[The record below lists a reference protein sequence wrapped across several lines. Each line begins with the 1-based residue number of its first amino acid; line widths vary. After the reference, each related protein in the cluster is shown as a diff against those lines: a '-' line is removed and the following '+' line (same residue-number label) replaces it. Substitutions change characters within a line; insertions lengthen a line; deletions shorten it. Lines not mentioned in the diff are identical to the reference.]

1 MSACDG
7 TGAVVETGC
16 RHGRF
21 LCFRRD
27 AYVGASLLTYGEWSE
42 FELATLLRLVRPGF
56 VVVEIGANI
65 GAHSVPLAR
74 RAGRSGR
81 FFAFEPQQGA
91 FGLLAANLAINGL
104 HHAQLW
110 PMAAGAATG
119 FAPIPLP
126 DYEAPGN
133 FGGVSLG
140 AGAGRAPV
148 VELGEFLDLE
158 RLDLLKI
165 DVEGME
171 IDALSGA
178 AALIRR
184 TRPLIYLENDRRD
197 RSAALIGAIH
207 DLGYHA
213 FWDLPML
220 YNPGNFRGEPRD
232 IFPRLR
238 SINMLCI
245 PVERLIDT
253 SRAIRNV
260 GERPLVEGSLA

>member
-1 MSACDG
+1 MSASDAAG
-7 TGAVVETGC
+7 MVAEAEG

-21 LCFRRD
+21 LCFQRD

-42 FELATLLRLVRPGF
+42 IELATLLRLVRPGF
-56 VVVEIGANI
+56 VVVELGANV

-74 RAGRSGR
+74 RAGRAGR
-81 FFAFEPQQGA
+81 FIAFEPQQGA
-91 FGLLAANLAINGL
+91 FGLLAANLAMNGL
-104 HHAQLW
+104 HHAELW
-110 PMAAGAATG
+110 PMAAGAAPG

-140 AGAGRAPV
+140 AGTGRAPV
-148 VELGEFLDLE
+148 VALGEFLGLD

-171 IDALSGA
+171 IEALAGA
-178 AALIRR
+178 SELIRC

-197 RSAALIGAIH
+197 RSAALIGAVH
-207 DLGYHA
+207 GLGYHA
-213 FWDLPML
+213 FWDLPPL
-220 YNPGNFRGEPRD
+220 YNPGNFMGEGRD

-245 PVERLIDT
+245 PVERRIDT
-253 SRAIRNV
+253 SRAIRDA
-260 GERPLVEGSLA
+260 GERPHIERAPL